1 MPCDKSAL
9 FDFLSVLDED
19 LTKKIT
25 LVAAGGTAM
34 TLLDLKTSTI
44 DIDFTIPG
52 CDRLEFEQALKNNP
66 SGYKVDRWT
75 DGYIFC
81 QRLPKDYL
89 EKSVKIKE
97 FSHISL
103 RALQPVDIVVAKI
116 GRLDARD
123 LQDIEACIKKANIS
137 EDDIKERAMLVV
149 QTYAGPEEVYL
160 YHLNLVL
167 DKFFKNKKRERG
179 CGRIR

>member
-9 FDFLSVLDED
+9 FDFLSVLNED

-34 TLLDLKTSTI
+34 TLLDLKPSTI

-52 CDRLEFEQALKNNP
+52 CDRVAFEKVLKNNP
-66 SGYKVDRWT
+66 PGYKVDRWT
-75 DGYIFC
+75 DGCIFC
-81 QRLPKDYL
+81 QKLPYDYL
-89 EKSVKIKE
+89 EKSIKIEE

-103 RALQPVDIVVAKI
+103 RALQPVDIIVTKI
-116 GRLDARD
+116 GRLNAGDM
-123 LQDIEACIKKANIS
+123 QDIEACINKAKVS
-137 EDDIKERAMLVV
+137 EVMIRERAMLVV
-149 QTYAGPEEVYL
+149 QTYRPEEDYL

-167 DKFFKNKKRERG
+167 DKFFKKSESTEK
-179 CGRIR
+179 

>member
-9 FDFLSVLDED
+9 FGFLSVLNED

-34 TLLDLKTSTI
+34 TLLDLKSSTI

-52 CDRLEFEQALKNNP
+52 CDRVDFEQALKSDP
-66 SGYKVDRWT
+66 PGYKVDRWT
-75 DGYIFC
+75 DGCIFC
-81 QRLPKDYL
+81 QTLPSDYL
-89 EKSVKIKE
+89 EKSIKIKE

-103 RALQPVDIVVAKI
+103 RALQPTDIIVTKI
-116 GRLDARD
+116 GRLNERD
-123 LQDIEACIKKANIS
+123 LQDIEACVKKANVS
-137 EDDIKERAMLVV
+137 EAEIRERALLVV
-149 QTYAGPEEVYL
+149 QTYVGPEENYL

-167 DKFFKNKKRERG
+167 DKFFKK
-179 CGRIR
+179 